1 MADTDTATEEAEEA
15 PATDEA
21 REALLAELQ
30 ERLGDAIID
39 SLIKPGDELWVRV
52 STEGWAEIADVLRHA
67 MNFLYFDFVSAIDW
81 MPSPFGREM
90 DAEVDLVLA
99 AAAGE
104 AEEPEAPGEMEQGYA
119 GGDTRFQVFG
129 RVLDVTDLRG
139 LIIKADV
146 PESLEVPTWI
156 TSYPGAVWHERE
168 VHEMYGISF
177 AGNPD
182 MRNLYLPGD
191 FEGYPLRKDFPLLAR
206 RVKPWPGIVDVEGMP
221 GDGDEEGVG
230 DASATDES
238 EAAQ

>member
-1 MADTDTATEEAEEA
+1 MADTDTAEEA
-15 PATDEA
+15 PATDSVPKDTA
-21 REALLAELQ
+21 REELLGELQ
-30 ERLGDAIID
+30 ERLGDAIIA
-39 SLIKPGDELWVRV
+39 SHIKPADELWVRV
-52 STEGWAEIADVLRHA
+52 TTEGWAEIAHVLRHA
-67 MNFLYFDFVSAIDW
+67 MNFKYFDFVSAIDW

-90 DAEVDLVLA
+90 DSEVDLAVA

-104 AEEPEAPGEMEQGYA
+104 TETKEPEPMVQGYT
-119 GGDTRFQVFG
+119 GGDTRFQVFS
-129 RVLDVTDLRG
+129 RVLDVENLRG

-191 FEGYPLRKDFPLLAR
+191 FEGYPMRKDFPLLAR

-221 GDGDEEGVG
+221 GSDDEP
-230 DASATDES
+230 DES
-238 EAAQ
+238 TSDGEAAE